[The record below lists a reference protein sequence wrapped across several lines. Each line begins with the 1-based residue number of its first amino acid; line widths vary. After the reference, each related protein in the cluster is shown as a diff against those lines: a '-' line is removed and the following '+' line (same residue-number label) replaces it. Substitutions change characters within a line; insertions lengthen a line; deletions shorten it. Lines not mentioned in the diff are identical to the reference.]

1 MSSVF
6 VITVDDILQGYFT
19 SQEDAYNYILNE
31 INKMQLGRGEDY
43 SEDILELIESYNKFC
58 EGYFEY
64 FGTVDFNIFAERAG
78 YMGK

>member
-1 MSSVF
+1 MGSVF

-31 INKMQLGRGEDY
+31 INKMQLERGEDY

-64 FGTVDFNIFAERAG
+64 FGVVDFNIFAERAG